1 VAETNILNTLGA
13 GSGLD
18 VSAMVDALVNAER
31 APKETQINSKISQSE
46 ATISGLGILSS
57 AMKTLSD
64 AYQRLDDLSEFTDQA
79 SVTASTVAFSV
90 EAGSGPVPGQYSTS
104 VQQLASSQVERLFVG
119 YDGNGD
125 PVGFN
130 GASENLNGGNAFGI
144 DLTIGGT
151 TTTVNVTDTTPQ
163 GIADAINAA
172 GLSVSARIVDT
183 GAATGNIQ
191 IVLTGDEGASNQF
204 TVSTAVAARE
214 TLRTAADAILT
225 VDGVQMTRPSNKIT
239 DAIPGVDLELFVPTT
254 SAVTVNVARDT
265 AAVKTAIEDMV
276 NAYNA
281 FLGVTDALKDRENQ
295 SDDGTGSLAGNSA
308 LRTIMTQ
315 IRRMM
320 TSVSSTPGENVTVLA
335 DLGIQFELGGQMTV
349 DGTKLQAKLD
359 GSFDDV
365 ATFFSANT
373 NRQTTTGVASRGL
386 AGDMV
391 KYLADQTSST
401 GVIKSQEDTLKQSRG
416 RYEAQLEALDL
427 RMEQIR
433 ARYVTQFT
441 AMEQAVD
448 QFNSL
453 RESLTTQFENM
464 PFTNKNN

>member
-1 VAETNILNTLGA
+1 MAETNILNTLGA

-64 AYQRLDDLSEFTDQA
+64 AYQQLDDLSEFTDQA

-130 GASENLNGGNAFGI
+130 GASENLNGGTAFDV

-163 GIADAINAA
+163 GI
-172 GLSVSARIVDT
+172 VDT
-183 GAATGNIQ
+183 GAATGNTQ
-191 IVLTGDEGASNQF
+191 VVLTGQEGADNQF
-204 TVSTAVAARE
+204 TVSTTVAARE
-214 TLRTAADAILT
+214 TLRTAADAIFT

-239 DAIPGVDLELFVPTT
+239 DAIPGVDLELFVPTA
-254 SAVTVNVARDT
+254 SEVTVNVARDT
-265 AAVKTAIEDMV
+265 APVKTAIEDMV

-281 FLGVTDALKDRENQ
+281 FLGVVDALSDRENAA
-295 SDDGTGSLAGNSA
+295 DDGTGSLAGNFA
-308 LRTIMTQ
+308 LRTIKTQ

-320 TSVSSTPGENVTVLA
+320 TSVSSTPGDSVSVLG
-335 DLGIQFELGGQMTV
+335 DLGIEFELSGQMKV
-349 DGTKLQAKLD
+349 DGTKLQTKLD
-359 GSFDDV
+359 SSFDDV
-365 ATFFSANT
+365 AKFFSANT
-373 NRQTTTGVASRGL
+373 DQQTTTGTASRGL

-391 KYLADQTSST
+391 KYLADQTSSS
-401 GVIKSQEDTLKQSRG
+401 GVIKSQEDTLKQSQT

-433 ARYVTQFT
+433 ARYVAQFT

-464 PFTNKNN
+464 PFTKKNN

>member
-1 VAETNILNTLGA
+1 M
-13 GSGLD
+13 
-18 VSAMVDALVNAER
+18 SAMVDALVNAER
-31 APKETQINSKISQSE
+31 APKETQINSKISKSE

-104 VQQLASSQVERLFVG
+104 VQQLASSQVERLFVA

-130 GASENLNGGNAFGI
+130 GASENLNGGAAFGI

-172 GLSVSARIVDT
+172 GHSVSARIVDT
-183 GAATGNIQ
+183 GAATGNTQ
-191 IVLTGDEGASNQF
+191 IVLTGDEGASSQF

-281 FLGVTDALKDRENQ
+281 FLGVADALKDRENQ

-315 IRRMM
+315 MRRIM
-320 TSVSSTPGENVTVLA
+320 TSVSSTPGESVAVLG
-335 DLGIQFELGGQMTV
+335 DLGIQFELSGQMTV
-349 DGTKLQAKLD
+349 DNTKLQAKLD
-359 GSFDDV
+359 TSFDDV
-365 ATFFSANT
+365 AKFFSANT
-373 NRQTTTGVASRGL
+373 SRQTATGIASRGL

-391 KYLADQTSST
+391 KYLSDQTSST
-401 GVIKSQEDTLKQSRG
+401 GVIKSQEDTLKQSQG

-464 PFTNKNN
+464 PFTKKNN

>member
-1 VAETNILNTLGA
+1 
-13 GSGLD
+13 LD
-18 VSAMVDALVNAER
+18 
-31 APKETQINSKISQSE
+31 
-46 ATISGLGILSS
+46 GG
-57 AMKTLSD
+57 
-64 AYQRLDDLSEFTDQA
+64 
-79 SVTASTVAFSV
+79 
-90 EAGSGPVPGQYSTS
+90 TS
-104 VQQLASSQVERLFVG
+104 
-119 YDGNGD
+119 
-125 PVGFN
+125 
-130 GASENLNGGNAFGI
+130 FGV

-183 GAATGNIQ
+183 GAATGNTQ
-191 IVLTGDEGASNQF
+191 IVLTGDEGASSQF
-204 TVSTAVAARE
+204 TVSTTVAARE

-254 SAVTVNVARDT
+254 TAVTVNVARDT
-265 AAVKTAIEDMV
+265 AAVKTAVEDMV

-335 DLGIQFELGGQMTV
+335 DLGIQFELSGQMTV

-373 NRQTTTGVASRGL
+373 NRQTTTGAASRGL

-401 GVIKSQEDTLKQSRG
+401 GVIKSQEDTLKQSQG
-416 RYEAQLEALDL
+416 RYEAQLEALNL

-464 PFTNKNN
+464 PFTNKNK

>member
-1 VAETNILNTLGA
+1 
-13 GSGLD
+13 
-18 VSAMVDALVNAER
+18 
-31 APKETQINSKISQSE
+31 
-46 ATISGLGILSS
+46 
-57 AMKTLSD
+57 
-64 AYQRLDDLSEFTDQA
+64 
-79 SVTASTVAFSV
+79 
-90 EAGSGPVPGQYSTS
+90 
-104 VQQLASSQVERLFVG
+104 
-119 YDGNGD
+119 
-125 PVGFN
+125 
-130 GASENLNGGNAFGI
+130 
-144 DLTIGGT
+144 
-151 TTTVNVTDTTPQ
+151 
-163 GIADAINAA
+163 
-172 GLSVSARIVDT
+172 
-183 GAATGNIQ
+183 
-191 IVLTGDEGASNQF
+191 
-204 TVSTAVAARE
+204 
-214 TLRTAADAILT
+214 
-225 VDGVQMTRPSNKIT
+225 
-239 DAIPGVDLELFVPTT
+239 
-254 SAVTVNVARDT
+254 
-265 AAVKTAIEDMV
+265 
-276 NAYNA
+276 
-281 FLGVTDALKDRENQ
+281 
-295 SDDGTGSLAGNSA
+295 
-308 LRTIMTQ
+308 MTQ

-335 DLGIQFELGGQMTV
+335 DLGIQFELSGQMTV

-401 GVIKSQEDTLKQSRG
+401 GVIKSQEDTLKQRQG

-464 PFTNKNN
+464 PFTNKNK